1 MSRNGDWIER
11 LGRADVETFRFAD
24 DGLVPNST
32 LRLVLYRN
40 ALDLARAEDPAAL
53 FEAAFRANGWSGCW
67 RDGVYPY
74 RHYHSTSHEVLGVA
88 RGRAMIELGGET
100 GRVLAF
106 EAGDAVVIPAGVA
119 HRRVTASGDFLV
131 VGAYPGG
138 RDWDLL
144 RDTPEDRAKAL
155 ENLPGVPLPESDPLY
170 GKAGPLLEHWFAD
183 APREVPRT

>member
-1 MSRNGDWIER
+1 MADAAEWPDRLRPARIESLR
-11 LGRADVETFRFAD
+11 FRD
-24 DGLVPNST
+24 DGLVPNSG
-32 LRLVLYRN
+32 LRLLVYRG

-67 RDGVYPY
+67 RDGIYPY

-88 RGRAMIELGGET
+88 RGRAMVELGGAA

-106 EAGDAVVIPAGVA
+106 EAGDAVTIPAGVA
-119 HRRVTASGDFLV
+119 HRRVDASDDFLV

-144 RDTPEDRAKAL
+144 RDTPQDRAKAL
-155 ENLPGVPLPESDPLY
+155 ENLPKVPMPDADPLY
-170 GKAGPLLEHWFAD
+170 GKAGPLLEHWLAD
-183 APREVPRT
+183 RPSEGPPA